1 MTLAQRPA
9 SRFFAAFYRWSRY
22 TQRSPLCASSPPHYR
37 PRQQLPT
44 GILNHKYHAT
54 QLLCQQDQL
63 QPQTSDT
70 ETQSAIVQ
78 DAGNETTG
86 QKRPDTDSGL
96 ATIMEEIP
104 IEVDE
109 ADVEAERLQ
118 QNVRQLMR
126 NVPSSVAVITVH
138 SYDSELKMNVPM
150 GVAVSSLSTVTLD
163 PPLISFNVKEPSKTL
178 DAIRAAEG
186 RFRIHFPAGNRG
198 GAAMVDLFTR
208 GNHPDAY
215 NMRIKKLRLL
225 VPGFSSAIK
234 YLETP
239 SKAPQISSDS
249 VRAAMECTLTQEFS
263 VADHVIV
270 VAKVDSMENRAP
282 GSRTIL
288 YVDGSYI
295 RPDGTLITI
304 PNDQAADIQSTWS
317 VWDHRLFP
325 GEEERRNYLEQTKSV
340 IKAKP
345 RLLESGKE
353 AIRDLEAML
362 PMSPGTWG
370 INLEQL
376 IDQCRRE
383 AGMPSNLSA
392 SLQESSV
399 LSDFYGRLT
408 PSDRSKIVERAKN
421 LVATNSDY
429 LGQNFRIFLQHLS
442 VSTGSIDLLPS
453 DLAKPL
459 RAHGLLVPFIPR
471 VQHTSLNRR
480 DYNLQYL
487 EQVEVR
493 LVEHLAALGHEKAVV
508 TRLAQAMEAIGEHRQ
523 VSTYFRKSRAR
534 LYAAAS
540 PELFGPSK
548 IDIAGEVSKEETRV
562 IISRVIRHMQ
572 VDNPTTFR
580 KRVHNDSHET
590 LRLLGI
596 HPCITGFD
604 AEFFFGKLQ
613 HIYTTS
619 HSIRENASRVEE
631 MLKPW
636 FDATIG
642 WEDFETR
649 VKSFVQKEPMRAMSW
664 STRDKLAAMGLSWE
678 AVLDV
683 PSSSDKQPLN
693 GGHVLNTLVAKE
705 LKALHGKGPE
715 ELSQAIALYL
725 KQEYNFDVDPE
736 APAIVPLTISRVKS
750 ATQKDSGVVRNSKR
764 TGRFQKMLEKK
775 AAAKE
780 SNRKGKEEQ
789 AKEGE

>member
-1 MTLAQRPA
+1 MNR
-9 SRFFAAFYRWSRY
+9 
-22 TQRSPLCASSPPHYR
+22 
-37 PRQQLPT
+37 
-44 GILNHKYHAT
+44 KYHAT
-54 QLLCQQDQL
+54 RLLYQQDQP
-63 QPQTSDT
+63 QPQTSDA
-70 ETQSAIVQ
+70 ETQSAIVK
-78 DAGNETTG
+78 DDGNETTS
-86 QKRPDTDSGL
+86 QEIDSDLAIKR
-96 ATIMEEIP
+96 EEIP

-109 ADVEAERLQ
+109 ADVEAARLQ

-126 NVPSSVAVITVH
+126 NVPSSVVVVTVH
-138 SYDSELKMNVPM
+138 KYDSEMKMNVPM

-163 PPLISFNVKEPSKTL
+163 PPLISFNIKQPSKTL

-186 RFRIHFPAGNRG
+186 RFRVHFPAGNRS
-198 GAAMVDLFTR
+198 GATTVDLFSH

-215 NMRIKKLRLL
+215 NMRTKKLRLL
-225 VPGFSSAIK
+225 VPGITAASK
-234 YLETP
+234 YLETK
-239 SKAPQISSDS
+239 SKAPQISADS

-263 VADHVIV
+263 VADHVIL
-270 VAKVDSMENRAP
+270 VAKVDSIENRAP
-282 GSRTIL
+282 GSRTVL

-295 RPDGTLITI
+295 RADGTLINI
-304 PNDQAADIQSTWS
+304 PNDQAPAIQSTRS
-317 VWDHRLFP
+317 VWDHELFP
-325 GEEERRNYLEQTKSV
+325 GEEERRNYVEQIKAV

-345 RLLESGKE
+345 SLLESGKD
-353 AIRDLEAML
+353 AIRNLEAGL
-362 PMSPGTWG
+362 PMSPGLWG

-376 IDQCRRE
+376 IDECRRE
-383 AGMPSNLSA
+383 AGMSSNLSV

-408 PSDRSKIVERAKN
+408 PSDRSKIVERARN

-429 LGQNFRIFLQHLS
+429 LHQNFRIFLQYLG

-453 DLAKPL
+453 DIAEPL

-471 VQHTSLNRR
+471 MQHTSLNRR

-508 TRLAQAMEAIGEHRQ
+508 TQLTQAMEDIGEHRQ
-523 VSTYFRKSRAR
+523 LATYFKKSRAR

-540 PELFGPSK
+540 PELFGPSN

-562 IISRVIRHMQ
+562 IINRVVRHMQ
-572 VDNPTTFR
+572 VEEHPTWFR

-604 AEFFFGKLQ
+604 AEFLFGKLQ
-613 HIYTTS
+613 HIYITS
-619 HSIRENASRVEE
+619 HSLGDMARRVEE
-631 MLKPW
+631 MVQPW
-636 FDATIG
+636 FDTTIG

-664 STRDKLAAMGLSWE
+664 STRDMLAAMGLSWE

-683 PSSSDKQPLN
+683 PSSLDKQPLN
-693 GGHVLNTLVAKE
+693 GGRVLHTIVAKE
-705 LKALHGKGPE
+705 LKALHGEAPE
-715 ELSQAIALYL
+715 ELSQAISLFL

-736 APAIVPLTISRVKS
+736 APAIVPLRISRVQS
-750 ATQKDSGVVRNSKR
+750 APQKEREVVSKNKR
-764 TGRFQKMLEKK
+764 PGRFQKMLEKK
-775 AAAKE
+775 GAVKEDRKENHWKAEKE
-780 SNRKGKEEQ
+780 S
-789 AKEGE
+789 AKEGK